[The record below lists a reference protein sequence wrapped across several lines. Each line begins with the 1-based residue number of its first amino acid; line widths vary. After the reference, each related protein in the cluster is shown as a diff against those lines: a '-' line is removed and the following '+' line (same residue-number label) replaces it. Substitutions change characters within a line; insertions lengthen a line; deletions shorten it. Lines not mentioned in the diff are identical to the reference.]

1 MTSKRKRW
9 VVSKIAKSAKRNI
22 DNLEFEFKEK
32 VIKRFERLQDNPF
45 EGDIKKALGKKNIHR
60 GRIGDYRYYFRIFP
74 ESKSIEIV
82 VFDHQSNIKK
92 KTIQRLK

>member
-1 MTSKRKRW
+1 MILKRKRW

-22 DNLEFEFKEK
+22 DNLEFEFKEH
-32 VIKRFERLQDNPF
+32 VIKRFECLQDNPF
-45 EGDIKKALGKKNIHR
+45 EGDIKKAMGKKNIYR

-82 VFDHQSNIKK
+82 VWALLP
-92 KTIQRLK
+92 R

>member
-1 MTSKRKRW
+1 MRRKRW
-9 VVSKIAKSAKRNI
+9 IVSKIAKSAKRNI
-22 DNLEFEFKEK
+22 DNLEFELKER

-45 EGDIKKALGKKNIHR
+45 EGDIKKARARKNIYR

-82 VFDHQSNIKK
+82 VFDHRSNIKK
-92 KTIQRLK
+92 KTIERLI

>member
-32 VIKRFERLQDNPF
+32 VIKRLERLQDNPF
-45 EGDIKKALGKKNIHR
+45 EGDIKKVKGKKNIYR
-60 GRIGDYRYYFRIFP
+60 GRIGDYRYYFRIFL

-82 VFDHQSNIKK
+82 VFDHRSNIKK

>member
-1 MTSKRKRW
+1 MIPKRKRW

-32 VIKRFERLQDNPF
+32 VIKRFEHLQDNPF
-45 EGDIKKALGKKNIHR
+45 EGDIKKALGKKNIYR

-82 VFDHQSNIKK
+82 VFDHRSNIKK